1 MIALDPPFQTPHSTK
16 QPGTFPSNT
25 DLQESQSL
33 RHRIGVVMVYRLA
46 LNIAAARGKTGR
58 PFRNHVHRLP
68 VSFWNNSLNTFRKI
82 YCGCKV
88 SRKHTFLKRKLTGA
102 SDPLLQTAGKIPLPV
117 PGGYYFKRSLAA
129 TLRKVRT
136 GGEK

>member
-1 MIALDPPFQTPHSTK
+1 
-16 QPGTFPSNT
+16 
-25 DLQESQSL
+25 
-33 RHRIGVVMVYRLA
+33 MVYRLA